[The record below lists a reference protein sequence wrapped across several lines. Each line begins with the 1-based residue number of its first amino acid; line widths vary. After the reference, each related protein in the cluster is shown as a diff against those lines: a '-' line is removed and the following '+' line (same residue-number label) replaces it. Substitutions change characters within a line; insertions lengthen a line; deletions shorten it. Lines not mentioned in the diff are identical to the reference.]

1 MILLNAKDDNCQPL
15 FSSEYPTR
23 EKKVMQKCFE
33 QAEQIRFVSKKAT
46 SGNMRPQ
53 HPGHFFVL
61 FHDAGNKITG
71 TCVFILFCDGGNISS
86 E

>member
-1 MILLNAKDDNCQPL
+1 MILLNAKDDNCQSL
-15 FSSEYPTR
+15 FSNEHLTR
-23 EKKVMQKCFE
+23 EEQLMQTSFE
-33 QAEQIRFVSKKAT
+33 QSEHILFYSKKAT

-71 TCVFILFCDGGNISS
+71 TCIFILFCDGGNISP